1 MTYPNPS
8 ISLILQEI
16 IDRYLEPYYPPL
28 AKLIPLSLKEEISKL
43 PPAKPSPISKPI
55 SIPQPATIDKKLT
68 NSSPPPTQD
77 NEEPP
82 LPTIHERVK
91 KSSWE
96 CIPPPPDL
104 SREEILRFRYPAL
117 EAHCV
122 KTSLNI
128 PCGIFVDEEKDEEV
142 LFFNRLAK
150 ILTQQIFPSRLV
162 LSTGHKNIFYKNKG
176 FSLCLAPLTMMRY
189 KMSNIRYHQSF
200 AKDGCTWIPIYS
212 SVYYENDPQ
221 LKRDL
226 WVILNQLPF
235 AYTQKS

>member
-1 MTYPNPS
+1 MTHPNPP
-8 ISLILQEI
+8 IPLILQEI
-16 IDRYLEPYYPPL
+16 IDRYLESYYPPL
-28 AKLIPLSLKEEISKL
+28 AKLIPLSFKEEIGKIPIKTL
-43 PPAKPSPISKPI
+43 PLTKPK
-55 SIPQPATIDKKLT
+55 SIAQSTVADKKL
-68 NSSPPPTQD
+68 NNPLPNPIRD

-82 LPTIHERVK
+82 LPTIHEYIR

-104 SREEILRFRYPAL
+104 SREEILRSHYSSL
-117 EAHCV
+117 QAHCV
-122 KTSLNI
+122 KIPLDI

-142 LFFNRLAK
+142 LFFNRLTK

-162 LSTGHKNIFYKNKG
+162 LLTGHKDIFHKNKG

-189 KMSNIRYHQSF
+189 KISNIRYHQSLT
-200 AKDGCTWIPIYS
+200 KDGCTWIPIYS

-226 WVILNQLPF
+226 WVILNQQPF
-235 AYTQKS
+235 ACTQKS